1 MRAPRTDTE
10 TLATALDILARDIP
24 SADGIAN
31 STIEEAAQRLRELA
45 LECNQ
50 MSESNQILLADV
62 RYYRTRWQ
70 RLKEA
75 AQ

>member
-1 MRAPRTDTE
+1 MSAPRTDTE
-10 TLATALDILARDIP
+10 ILATALDILARDIQ
-24 SADGIAN
+24 SGDGVAN
-31 STIEEAAQRLRELA
+31 AAIEEAAQRLRELA

>member
-10 TLATALDILARDIP
+10 TLATALDILARDIQ

-70 RLKEA
+70 RFKEA